1 MTTTTSDTTQL
12 PQDQYW
18 AAVRA
23 DKLPDTIRARALLFR
38 RQYNERL
45 AELHRASER
54 CYYGFSPN
62 GDWATSSAVAY
73 GGEDGEQVRLH
84 VNHYRSIVRGVHTTV
99 MRARPSFESRA
110 VSTDTAALAEAQLT
124 TAIVESY
131 WTDKGI
137 EAKQADAALM
147 SLVLSEGWTALRW
160 NPFTGRRIGSSQRP
174 VFDDSGKPRTQ
185 LVEQQVER
193 APGVLET
200 VQTEQPVTEQWP
212 EREGDVE
219 VHAFAPI
226 EVVRDLDDS
235 ERALTWV
242 ILPYRE
248 SVWELVARYPQHRA
262 RLLDQRRTGQRW
274 PRSAW
279 CQTEWQP
286 IKDGDDFIT
295 VWWLYH
301 MPTSAMPEGRQAI
314 VAGDLVLFDGP
325 MRGEE
330 IPVYGCIPELQFGS
344 GSGYSSMWDLLALC
358 TAYNAIMDVMLSSHD
373 ALGMQNVIAPKN
385 TSVQASL
392 ISRGLQLIKYD
403 PKPDLPGGGKPEPLQ
418 LLAISGDSYKLLEL
432 LQRLEETL
440 SGLNAVARGDAPAN
454 LKSGNAL
461 ALVQSMAVSYNS
473 HVQAEV
479 VRHNERVATGVV
491 KIMQRYASDT
501 TPRLVEIAGKT
512 QRVALREWTA
522 DSIKRVSRVKVEI
535 SSPVLQQES
544 GRMQVAQDLLKA
556 NRLTTPQEY
565 LEVLTTGRLE
575 PMYESTLSRVRHIRT
590 ENELL
595 QADKPVTVGKYDDH
609 GPHVWEHLGLLDSP
623 EARSND
629 ALVRAVAAHIDEHVQ
644 IWLTMPPPIGLLT
657 RQTVMPPGL
666 PAPMPGGPPGPTPPH
681 DGPPPAGGPDG
692 PKEPPAPKAQP
703 LGQEGGPNMPSLPRP
718 AQPAGT
724 PPIPTT

>member
-1 MTTTTSDTTQL
+1 MTTTSDTTQL
-12 PQDQYW
+12 PQDKYW
-18 AAVRA
+18 ASVPAA
-23 DKLPDTIRARALLFR
+23 ELPDVIRARALLFR

-45 AELHRASER
+45 AELHRTSER
-54 CYYGFSPN
+54 CYYGFSPD

-73 GGEDGEQVRLH
+73 GGQDGEQVRIH
-84 VNHYRSIVRGVHTTV
+84 VNHYRSIVRGIHTTV
-99 MRARPSFESRA
+99 TRARPQFESRA
-110 VSTDTAALAEAQLT
+110 VSTDTEALGEAQLS

-137 EAKQADAALM
+137 ESKQADASLL
-147 SLVLSEGWTALRW
+147 SLVVAEGWTALRW
-160 NPFTGRRIGSSQRP
+160 NPFTGRKIGESQRP

-185 LVEQQVER
+185 QVEQRVER
-193 APGVLET
+193 EYGAET
-200 VQTEQPVTEQWP
+200 ITIEQPVTEPWP

-219 VHAFAPI
+219 VHTFAPI

-248 SVWELVARYPQHRA
+248 SVWELAARYPQHRA

-286 IKDGDDFIT
+286 IKEGDDHIT

-330 IPVYGCIPELQFGS
+330 IPVYGCIPELQAGT

-373 ALGMQNVIAPKN
+373 ALGLQNLLVPKN
-385 TSVQASL
+385 SNVTASL

-403 PKPDLPGGGKPEPLQ
+403 PKEGAPNGGAPQPLQ
-418 LLAISGDSYKLLEL
+418 LLAISGDSFKLLEI

-491 KIMQRYASDT
+491 KLLQRFASPT
-501 TPRLVEIAGKT
+501 TPRLVDIAGKS
-512 QRVALREWTA
+512 QRYSLREWTA
-522 DSIKRVSRVKVEI
+522 DSIKRVSRVKIEI

-590 ENELL
+590 ENEQL
-595 QADKPVTVGKYDDH
+595 QAGRPVVVGKYDDH

-623 EARSND
+623 EARAND

-644 IWLTMPPPIGLLT
+644 MWMTMPPPIGLLT

-666 PAPMPGGPPGPTPPH
+666 PAPLPGGPPGPTHAAEPG
-681 DGPPPAGGPDG
+681 GPTPAGEG

-724 PPIPTT
+724 SPIPTT